1 MDYRGARALRGA
13 WRRGLVLVVV
23 IAVSGV
29 AVAVVDVVNVV
40 AVGDGNVAAAF
51 AVGVLAVWL
60 SLDVLSGLALVPVA
74 FVLAV
79 DVAIVHEVGVILVW
93 EGNVAAA
100 FTVSV
105 LVFSVGS
112 VSHNH
117 ESFLRFVVGEC
128 PFRFHSVFIKS
139 CFQYGFNSAREIFD
153 IFSLGRGGAGCV
165 EVKT

>member
-1 MDYRGARALRGA
+1 M
-13 WRRGLVLVVV
+13 LVVV
-23 IAVSGV
+23 IAVRSV

-40 AVGDGNVAAAF
+40 AVGD
-51 AVGVLAVWL
+51 
-60 SLDVLSGLALVPVA
+60 
-74 FVLAV
+74 
-79 DVAIVHEVGVILVW
+79 
-93 EGNVAAA
+93 GNVAAA

-139 CFQYGFNSAREIFD
+139 CFQYGFNSARESFD
-153 IFSLGRGGAGCV
+153 IFSLDRGGAGYV
-165 EVKT
+165 EVKHDKPLGQRVAQGWW

>member
-1 MDYRGARALRGA
+1 MDYRGVRALQGA
-13 WRRGLVLVVV
+13 YWRGLVLVVV
-23 IAVSGV
+23 VTVSGV
-29 AVAVVDVVNVV
+29 AVTVVDVVNVV
-40 AVGDGNVAAAF
+40 AVRDSNVAATL
-51 AVGVLAVWL
+51 AVGVVAVRFGL
-60 SLDVLSGLALVPVA
+60 NVLVGLALVPVA

-139 CFQYGFNSAREIFD
+139 CFQYGFNSARQSFD
-153 IFSLGRGGAGCV
+153 IFH
-165 EVKT
+165 

>member
-1 MDYRGARALRGA
+1 MEKRRDNPCIKVADYRGARALRGA

-40 AVGDGNVAAAF
+40 AV
-51 AVGVLAVWL
+51 
-60 SLDVLSGLALVPVA
+60 
-74 FVLAV
+74 
-79 DVAIVHEVGVILVW
+79 W

-100 FTVSV
+100 FTVGV

-112 VSHNH
+112 VSHSH

-128 PFRFHSVFIKS
+128 PSRFHSVFIKS